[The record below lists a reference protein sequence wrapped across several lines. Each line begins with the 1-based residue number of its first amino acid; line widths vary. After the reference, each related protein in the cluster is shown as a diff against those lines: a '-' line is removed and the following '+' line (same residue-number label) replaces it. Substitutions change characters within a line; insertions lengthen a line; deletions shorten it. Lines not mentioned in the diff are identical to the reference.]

1 MAFLIAVATAM
12 VAKAQTER
20 KMTVDELFQLVESNS
35 KTLRQEKISVEFAKK
50 GIEAARSARLPE
62 LTASAS
68 VSMNG
73 DVVMMDRDFTNAH
86 GFAAPRWG
94 NSLAL
99 EAQQVVYA
107 GGAID
112 AGIALATLQ
121 HQQAQVGEQQRR
133 QQQRF
138 LALGQYLEIFKL
150 KNREQVVRQNIDLT
164 QRLINDIQAIHEQG
178 MALKNDVT
186 RYELQME
193 TLRLNLKKLQD
204 QRGILNHQ
212 LCNQLGIDG
221 EIIPSLTTDPMPEQ
235 SSPIRSLSP
244 KGEGSEM
251 SWQNRALTTAP
262 SIQKAEIGQKIAS
275 QQLRLAKSE
284 MRPKVAMVAADN
296 FNGPFTYDIPP
307 IDKNFNFW
315 YVGVGV
321 KYPISSLFKQN
332 KKVQQARI
340 HTRQAEQSYTV
351 AAEQLNNQV
360 QQAYTYYQQAYIEL
374 ETQQKSVQLAGQ
386 NYQVVNDRYLSQ
398 LALITDMIDASNIKL
413 DAELKE
419 VDARIG
425 IIFAYYR
432 LKYISGTL

>member
-1 MAFLIAVATAM
+1 MALLMAVATAM
-12 VAKAQTER
+12 VVKAQTER

-121 HQQAQVGEQQRR
+121 HQQAQVDEQQRR

-164 QRLINDIQAIHEQG
+164 QRLINDIKAKHEQG

-193 TLRLNLKKLQD
+193 TLRLSLKKLQD

-321 KYPISSLFKQN
+321 KYPISSLFKQT

-360 QQAYTYYQQAYIEL
+360 QQAYTYYLQAFVEL
-374 ETQQKSVQLAGQ
+374 ETQQKSVQLAQQ

-425 IIFAYYR
+425 IIFAYYK
-432 LKYISGTL
+432 LKYIAGQI